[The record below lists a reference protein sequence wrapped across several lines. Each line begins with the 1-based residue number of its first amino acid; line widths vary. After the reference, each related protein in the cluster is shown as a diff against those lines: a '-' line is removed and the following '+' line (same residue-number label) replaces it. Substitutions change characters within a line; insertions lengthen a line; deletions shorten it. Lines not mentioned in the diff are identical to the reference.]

1 MTRDAGTELR
11 KALGFPE
18 PNYSEGYKNPH
29 YHGGYRKEDQ
39 EEAEA
44 QDVRFEAYERASRGL
59 ADDLCGDAQERAA
72 SKRAA

>member
-11 KALGFPE
+11 KALGLPE

-39 EEAEA
+39 EDAEA
-44 QDVRFEAYERASRGL
+44 QDVRFEAYERASRDP
-59 ADDLCGDAQERAA
+59 APSTSAA
-72 SKRAA
+72 TPDGAATKRAA